1 MTVINRRNAVVG
13 FATLKAASHMLER
26 RRRRRSAARSR
37 LKVALFVT
45 LAIVSVGILAGVAA
59 AFLKAKKSGPR
70 HLEGYAAAEEGAEAA
85 GGGEVDEAAL
95 QPETAIAEPIPA
107 A

>member
-37 LKVALFVT
+37 FKVALFVT

-70 HLEGYAAAEEGAEAA
+70 HLEGYAAAEDAAEAGETAEAEAA
-85 GGGEVDEAAL
+85 PEPEAAVV
-95 QPETAIAEPIPA
+95 EPIPA
-107 A
+107 T

>member
-13 FATLKAASHMLER
+13 LATLRAASHLLER
-26 RRRRRSAARSR
+26 RRRKRSAARSR

-45 LAIVSVGILAGVAA
+45 LAVVSVGILAGVAA

-70 HLEGYAAAEEGAEAA
+70 HLEGYAAAEESAEAA
-85 GGGEVDEAAL
+85 EGGEVDEAVPPAD
-95 QPETAIAEPIPA
+95 TAIAEPIPA
-107 A
+107 T